1 MLYDENITIKQIVYL
16 LISCGFQKCELWTEK
31 AYINANHHTKRFR
44 SHRIASK
51 KMNLLHEAGMDYK
64 DAQKLVIM
72 EGKQKVNKTNSS
84 LLGKPLWIGT
94 IQELSNKQ
102 SLWITWVL
110 DGFVSETCN
119 RLGIECED
127 THSRH
132 NEAMLEEIHD
142 IVKDVLFEKISAS
155 SETERKTREKK
166 ALIEK
171 LEKIKDIAHD
181 DSEAERVSTHIWN
194 KAIEECIYTV
204 KSFDAKE

>member
-1 MLYDENITIKQIVYL
+1 M
-16 LISCGFQKCELWTEK
+16 
-31 AYINANHHTKRFR
+31 
-44 SHRIASK
+44 
-51 KMNLLHEAGMDYK
+51 
-64 DAQKLVIM
+64 
-72 EGKQKVNKTNSS
+72 
-84 LLGKPLWIGT
+84 
-94 IQELSNKQ
+94 
-102 SLWITWVL
+102 L

-171 LEKIKDIAHD
+171 LEKIKDIAQD
-181 DSEAERVSTHIWN
+181 DSVAERVSTYIWN
-194 KAIEECIYTV
+194 KAIQECIYTV
-204 KSFDAKE
+204 KNFNAKE

>member
-1 MLYDENITIKQIVYL
+1 M
-16 LISCGFQKCELWTEK
+16 S
-31 AYINANHHTKRFR
+31 
-44 SHRIASK
+44 RI
-51 KMNLLHEAGMDYK
+51 DDIIR
-64 DAQKLVIM
+64 DAVRDVI
-72 EGKQKVNKTNSS
+72 NSS
-84 LLGKPLWIGT
+84 ACDFKNWWKDEFETEVYFETKEDLEK
-94 IQELSNKQ
+94 LSDNDLEIAKCD
-102 SLWITWVL
+102 WITWVL

-132 NEAMLEEIHD
+132 NEAMMEEIHD

-204 KSFDAKE
+204 KSFDAKEEQNG